1 MLNEPNKIVD
11 INDEYKQRLR
21 KLEQIKFSGVQA
33 YPANTKSDMS
43 IGGWQADFK
52 KFIKNKKKVS
62 LAGRVTSLRLQGG
75 SCFFNFNDASGG
87 AQVFFRKDRVGDEAY
102 QFFKANIDVGDFV
115 EVSGQAFLTKTKEP
129 TLLATNFKLLSK
141 ALLPLPDKYYG
152 LKDPDLRY
160 RKRYVDLLVN
170 PEIKK
175 IFDLRSQII
184 KLSRQYFDDNDFM
197 EVDTPVFQAVA
208 GGATAQPFVT
218 HHNALDI
225 DLYLRVAPELY
236 LKRLIIGGYDR
247 VYEIARCFRNEGID
261 HQHNPEFTQLEAYWA
276 YKDYDFLMK
285 FTEKFFEWLVKKINS
300 NKTKI
305 KSAEAMLDFKAPYP
319 RLDFKELLE
328 KEFKFNLDKTADV
341 ELFQL
346 AKQKGLQVDKTWGRG
361 KILDELYKKFI
372 RPKIIQPVF
381 LINHP
386 LALSPLAKKI
396 VDRPDYVERF
406 QLVAMGAELC
416 NAFSEL
422 NDPLDQAERFKEQ
435 KRLRNQGDEEAQG
448 ADDDFVEALK
458 HGMPPTAGIG
468 IGLDRLVM
476 LLGNIDNIKE
486 VILFPTMRPKD
497 NEK

>member
-1 MLNEPNKIVD
+1 MEKQTKNVD
-11 INDEYKQRLR
+11 INDEYKQRQL
-21 KLEQIKFSGVQA
+21 KLKHLAVHAHPYPSISHRNLNIADFVEKFS
-33 YPANTKSDMS
+33 DLL
-43 IGGWQADFK
+43 
-52 KFIKNKKKVS
+52 KKKKQVV
-62 LAGRVTSLRLQGG
+62 LAGRIISLRRQGG
-75 SCFFNFNDASGG
+75 SCFLHFIDQSGRLQ
-87 AQVFFRKDRVGDEAY
+87 AFLRKDNLGEEVYKAFADIDEGDIVE
-102 QFFKANIDVGDFV
+102 FKGT
-115 EVSGQAFLTKTKEP
+115 AFLTKTKEKTILVSDF
-129 TLLATNFKLLSK
+129 TLLAK
-141 ALLPLPDKYYG
+141 ALLPLPDEYYG

-160 RKRYVDLLVN
+160 RKRYLDLLVN
-170 PEIKK
+170 PDVKK
-175 IFDLRSQII
+175 IFYLRSQII
-184 KLSRQYFDDNDFM
+184 RLSRQYFDDNDFV

-208 GGATAQPFVT
+208 GGATAKPFVT

-236 LKRLIIGGYDR
+236 LKRLIIGGYER

-276 YKDYDFLMK
+276 YQDYQFLMK
-285 FTEKFFEWLVKKINS
+285 FTEKFFEWLVKKINN

-305 KSAEAMLDFKAPYP
+305 KNGNNILDFKGSYP

-328 KEFKFNLDKTADV
+328 KEFKFDLDNTSDQDLYK
-341 ELFQL
+341 L
-346 AKQKGLQVDKTWGRG
+346 AKQKGLAIDKSWGRG
-361 KILDELYKKFI
+361 KILDELYKKFV

-396 VDRPDYVERF
+396 AKRPEYVERF

-435 KRLRNQGDEEAQG
+435 RQLKAAGDEEAQG

-458 HGMPPTAGIG
+458 YGMPPTAGIG

-476 LLGNIDNIKE
+476 LLGDIDNIKE
-486 VILFPTMRPKD
+486 VILFPTMRPK
-497 NEK
+497 NE